1 MPEGDSIHN
10 LAARLSRRLL
20 GKEVRAFEAHTVED
34 ELAKSVVGRKIVAID
49 ARGKNLL
56 IRFDDGRALHIH
68 LRMLGRVRFERPR
81 STFYKPRV
89 TRPQVRLA
97 VDGAAIVGARIPVL
111 RLLKAGAEV
120 RAPDLIRLGPDLL
133 DPKYDEDEAVRR
145 LLSLGRMPI
154 GEAVLVQRA
163 VAGIGN
169 IYKSETLFL
178 EKTNP
183 TVPTVKVGEARLL
196 EIVRRASAL
205 MRANLSVR
213 PGPRVIRPSMGSRQ
227 HGDGGRFYVYG
238 RKGKPCFA
246 CGTAIERI
254 RQGAEA
260 GRSTYYCPSCQKG

>member
-20 GKEVRAFEAHTVED
+20 GKEVRALEAHTIDD
-34 ELAKSVVGRKIVAID
+34 ELAATVIGKTIVAID

-68 LRMLGRVRFERPR
+68 LRMLGRVRWERPR

-89 TRPQVRLA
+89 TKPQLRLA

-111 RLLKAGAEV
+111 RLLKAGAEE
-120 RAPDLIRLGPDLL
+120 RAPDLVRLGPDLL
-133 DPKYDEDEAVRR
+133 DPSYDEEEAVKR
-145 LLSLGRMPI
+145 LLSLGKMAI

-183 TVPTVKVGEARLL
+183 TIPTVKIGAERLRK
-196 EIVRRASAL
+196 IVKRASLL

-213 PGPRVIRPSMGSRQ
+213 PGPRVIRPSMQS
-227 HGDGGRFYVYG
+227 GRFYVYG
-238 RKGKPCFA
+238 RKGQPCFV

-254 RQGAEA
+254 RQGAQA
-260 GRSTYYCPSCQKG
+260 GRSTYYCPTCQSA

>member
-10 LAARLSRRLL
+10 LAARLSRRIL
-20 GKEVRAFEAHTVED
+20 GKEVRAFEAHTIED
-34 ELAKSVVGRKIVAID
+34 ETAKTIVGLKIVAID

-56 IRFDDGRALHIH
+56 IRFDDGRTLHIH

-89 TRPQVRLA
+89 TRPQMRLA
-97 VDGAAIVGARIPVL
+97 VEGGTAIIGARIPVL
-111 RLLKAGAEV
+111 RLLKAGAED

-133 DPKYDEDEAVRR
+133 DPNYDEEEAVRR
-145 LLSLGRMPI
+145 LLSLGKMAI

-183 TVPTVKVGEARLL
+183 TLPAVKVGEARMRK
-196 EIVRRASAL
+196 IVRRASAL
-205 MRANLSVR
+205 MRANLSVT
-213 PGPRVIRPSMGSRQ
+213 PGPRVIRPSMTS
-227 HGDGGRFYVYG
+227 GRFYVYG
-238 RKGKPCFA
+238 RKGKPCFT
-246 CGTAIERI
+246 CGTLVERI

-260 GRSTYYCPSCQKG
+260 GRSTYYCPSCQAD

>member
-10 LAARLSRRLL
+10 LAARLSRRIL
-20 GKEVRAFEAHTVED
+20 GKEVRAFEAHTVSAD
-34 ELAKSVVGRKIVAID
+34 AAASLTGRTIVAID

-81 STFYKPRV
+81 STFYEPRV
-89 TRPQVRLA
+89 TRPQMRLE
-97 VDGAAIVGARIPVL
+97 VEGGIAIVGARIPVL
-111 RLLKAGAEV
+111 RLLKAGAED
-120 RAPDLIRLGPDLL
+120 RAPDIVRLGPDLL
-133 DPKYDEDEAVRR
+133 DPNHDEDEAVRR
-145 LLSLGRMPI
+145 LSSLGRMPI

-183 TVPTVKVGEARLL
+183 TVPAVKVGEERLRK
-196 EIVRRASAL
+196 IVRRASAL
-205 MRANLSVR
+205 MRANLSDR
-213 PGPRVIRPSMGSRQ
+213 PGPRVIRPAMAS
-227 HGDGGRFYVYG
+227 GRFYVYG
-238 RKGKPCFA
+238 RKGKPCFVCA
-246 CGTAIERI
+246 TPIERI

-260 GRSTYYCPSCQKG
+260 GRSTYYCPSCQRD